1 MEEYGLWRCFAPHYI
16 DGLKHNLFEPVLQ
29 CGNSKA
35 FIKELF
41 GWMTPCKALSTYS
54 IAIFLFLLGVGR
66 GTMRQDPSLFLRNAP
81 RVEGKL
87 EQSGI

>member
-41 GWMTPCKALSTYS
+41 GWMTPCKALSHFSFPAWGGEGHDEARPLS
-54 IAIFLFLLGVGR
+54 ISKECA
-66 GTMRQDPSLFLRNAP
+66 
-81 RVEGKL
+81 
-87 EQSGI
+87 QSGRQT